1 MATELGGGV
10 QPDSGLGVGLSPR
23 EAAALLLDKIRQGNG
38 YARGKKKRFGRS
50 AAVTKVATL
59 VLSAASTVILGL
71 QNLNA
76 WAGPA
81 LACVALVTLLG
92 AVEPFFNWR
101 SRWVLMEEAQYRFQR
116 LADHLEYLVASTAA
130 DELTFDQLNEI
141 FGQHQ
146 AIWGDLGR
154 TWLEHRREPAPST
167 SA

>member
-1 MATELGGGV
+1 M
-10 QPDSGLGVGLSPR
+10 QPDSGLDVGLSPR

-50 AAVTKVATL
+50 ASAIKVATL

-76 WAGPA
+76 WAGLA

-101 SRWVLMEEAQYRFQR
+101 SRFVLMEEAQYRFQR
-116 LADHLEYLVASTAA
+116 LADDLEYLVASTAA
-130 DELTFDQLNEI
+130 DELTFDQLGEV
-141 FGQHQ
+141 FGRYQ
-146 AIWGDLGR
+146 AIWDDLSR
-154 TWLEHRREPAPST
+154 TWLDHRREPAPST
-167 SA
+167 NV

>member
-1 MATELGGGV
+1 MATELGGKV
-10 QPDSGLGVGLSPR
+10 QPDSDLGVGLSPR
-23 EAAALLLDKIRQGNG
+23 EVAALLLDKIRQGNG
-38 YARGKKKRFGRS
+38 YARGKKKRFSRS

-71 QNLNA
+71 QNLNT
-76 WAGPA
+76 WAGLA

-116 LADHLEYLVASTAA
+116 LADDLEYLVASTAA
-130 DELTFDQLNEI
+130 DELTFDHLNEI
-141 FGQHQ
+141 FGQYQ
-146 AIWGDLGR
+146 AIWGDLSR

-167 SA
+167 NA